1 MGRWLFVVGITVALA
16 MAPRS
21 VAQSDA
27 SASDGAGAGL
37 VAGIGDPP
45 RFEPVSALVRDPRL
59 ADAATARAVA
69 ESLAPKGGYAVAQGL
84 LYLVRHRDASV
95 RFAALRG
102 LSEVGLRRS
111 DGVIW
116 VRKAMR
122 DSDAL
127 VKAAAFD
134 AIGHLGDA
142 SDLPALLEALSSDDE
157 RTRAASGRALA
168 TLTGMTF
175 PADDVAR
182 WNEWW
187 KAAKGWIPVQLDRAI
202 GKLELGGEK
211 QDVRDARSVL
221 AQYVWYDVEKVRGVI
236 GGWMRNMDVRRR
248 IEGYR
253 ALHSCRLGDLADD
266 LRRAATDE
274 DDPTAIA
281 LALRAARRLGV
292 AVDAVSRAPETPGL
306 VALLDKASDD
316 TIDESDGN
324 LQEMVARV
332 LKKAEPVADGGDA
345 ARKGASAGSW
355 HGGGGGLGGSAVFL
369 DLDAKRARW
378 KTLSESAATDAAAEG
393 TRPAPDSPTF
403 WVWLGVG
410 LVGLLAAAAL
420 IREPLRRLRRSREI
434 ELLEETVAAPAPL
447 WQGGKD
453 LTINELL
460 ERELQNA
467 GIVPESLAAAGVR
480 PREIGR
486 IFDSSK
492 RWIAASQDS
501 LLHNGAEHAAAFEA
515 VHGSFYD
522 AATTGLSTE
531 SKAVL
536 LRILSNRSERKLPIH
551 FQVVERSPA
560 DWDRISEALHREE
573 FAQTH
578 ATELSPADHSVL
590 DAIRLDLA
598 VRRARLNLN
607 QLLEHVDAA
616 WKEALK
622 NVATDV
628 ESSPLPEAKQE
639 SPVSAATPE

>member
-1 MGRWLFVVGITVALA
+1 MGRWLYVVLIAVALA
-16 MAPRS
+16 TAPRAA
-21 VAQSDA
+21 AQSGA
-27 SASDGAGAGL
+27 DGAADL

-84 LYLVRHRDASV
+84 LFLVRHRDAAV
-95 RFAALRG
+95 RFAALHG
-102 LSEVGLRRS
+102 LADVALRRS
-111 DGVIW
+111 DGMIW
-116 VRKAMR
+116 VRKSMR

-127 VKAAAFD
+127 VKAGAFE
-134 AIGHLGDA
+134 AIGRIGDA
-142 SDLPALLEALSSDDE
+142 SDLPALIEALSSDDE
-157 RTRAASGRALA
+157 STRLASGRALTA
-168 TLTGMTF
+168 LTGMNF
-175 PADDVAR
+175 APDEVAR

-187 KAAKGWIPVQLDRAI
+187 KVAKGWIPVQIDRAI
-202 GKLELGGEK
+202 GKLELGGDK
-211 QDVRDARSVL
+211 QDLRDARNVL
-221 AQYVWYDVEKVRGVI
+221 AQYVWYDVEKVRGVVA
-236 GGWMRNMDVRRR
+236 GWVRNMDVRHR

-253 ALHSCRLGDLADD
+253 AIHACRLGDLADD

-292 AVDAVSRAPETPGL
+292 AVDALSRAPETPGL

-316 TIDESDGN
+316 TIDESDGS

-332 LKKAEPVADGGDA
+332 LKKGEPVADGGDA
-345 ARKGASAGSW
+345 AKKSASAGSW

-369 DLDAKRARW
+369 DLDAKKARW
-378 KTLSESAATDAAAEG
+378 KTLSESAAADVAAEG
-393 TRPAPDSPTF
+393 SRPRPDSPKF
-403 WVWLGVG
+403 WVWLGVA
-410 LVGLLAAAAL
+410 LVGMLGAAAL

-434 ELLEETVAAPAPL
+434 ELLEETEAAPAAI

-453 LTINELL
+453 LTIHELL
-460 ERELQNA
+460 ERELESA

-480 PREIGR
+480 PREVGR
-486 IFDSSK
+486 IVDGAK
-492 RWIAASQDS
+492 RWIVASQDS

-515 VHGSFYD
+515 EHGSFLD
-522 AATTGLSTE
+522 AATAGLSTE
-531 SKAVL
+531 SKSVL
-536 LRILSNRSERKLPIH
+536 LRIFSNRTERKLPIH

-607 QLLEHVDAA
+607 QLLDHVDAA
-616 WKEALK
+616 WKEELK
-622 NVATDV
+622 NVVTEV
-628 ESSPLPEAKQE
+628 ESSPLPEVKQE
-639 SPVSAATPE
+639 SAVSAATPD